1 MIDFEIILEMYL
13 INLFLFRL
21 EKHIYNYLYFS
32 THLEHQLIVLQMLKY
47 QYHLEF
53 LYKMS
58 NDSAPLTDITRKLRV
73 EQTVRD
79 FLEILDQNELDLE
92 EGLVAWNMLGFTIF
106 QDLHP
111 DESHDQ
117 THQRMIEFSRQLFE
131 SRARS

>member
-1 MIDFEIILEMYL
+1 
-13 INLFLFRL
+13 
-21 EKHIYNYLYFS
+21 
-32 THLEHQLIVLQMLKY
+32 
-47 QYHLEF
+47 
-53 LYKMS
+53 MS
-58 NDSAPLTDITRKLRV
+58 NNSAPLTDITRKLRV
-73 EQTVRD
+73 EQAVRD

-106 QDLHP
+106 QDLYP

>member
-1 MIDFEIILEMYL
+1 
-13 INLFLFRL
+13 
-21 EKHIYNYLYFS
+21 
-32 THLEHQLIVLQMLKY
+32 
-47 QYHLEF
+47 
-53 LYKMS
+53 MS

-73 EQTVRD
+73 EHTVRD

-106 QDLHP
+106 QDLYP

-131 SRARS
+131 SRVRS

>member
-1 MIDFEIILEMYL
+1 
-13 INLFLFRL
+13 
-21 EKHIYNYLYFS
+21 
-32 THLEHQLIVLQMLKY
+32 
-47 QYHLEF
+47 
-53 LYKMS
+53 MS

-106 QDLHP
+106 QDLYP

-117 THQRMIEFSRQLFE
+117 THQRMIEFSKQLFE

>member
-1 MIDFEIILEMYL
+1 
-13 INLFLFRL
+13 
-21 EKHIYNYLYFS
+21 
-32 THLEHQLIVLQMLKY
+32 
-47 QYHLEF
+47 
-53 LYKMS
+53 MS

-106 QDLHP
+106 QDLYP

-131 SRARS
+131 SRGRS

>member
-1 MIDFEIILEMYL
+1 
-13 INLFLFRL
+13 
-21 EKHIYNYLYFS
+21 
-32 THLEHQLIVLQMLKY
+32 
-47 QYHLEF
+47 
-53 LYKMS
+53 MS
-58 NDSAPLTDITRKLRV
+58 NDSAPLTDITRRLRV

-106 QDLHP
+106 QDLYP

-131 SRARS
+131 SRARY

>member
-1 MIDFEIILEMYL
+1 
-13 INLFLFRL
+13 
-21 EKHIYNYLYFS
+21 
-32 THLEHQLIVLQMLKY
+32 
-47 QYHLEF
+47 
-53 LYKMS
+53 MS
-58 NDSAPLTDITRKLRV
+58 NDSSPLTDVTRKLRV

-106 QDLHP
+106 PDLNP

-131 SRARS
+131 SRPRS

>member
-1 MIDFEIILEMYL
+1 
-13 INLFLFRL
+13 
-21 EKHIYNYLYFS
+21 
-32 THLEHQLIVLQMLKY
+32 
-47 QYHLEF
+47 
-53 LYKMS
+53 MS

-106 QDLHP
+106 QDLYP

-131 SRARS
+131 SRVRS

>member
-1 MIDFEIILEMYL
+1 
-13 INLFLFRL
+13 
-21 EKHIYNYLYFS
+21 
-32 THLEHQLIVLQMLKY
+32 
-47 QYHLEF
+47 
-53 LYKMS
+53 MS

-106 QDLHP
+106 QDLYP

-117 THQRMIEFSRQLFE
+117 THHRMIEFSRQLFE

>member
-1 MIDFEIILEMYL
+1 
-13 INLFLFRL
+13 
-21 EKHIYNYLYFS
+21 
-32 THLEHQLIVLQMLKY
+32 
-47 QYHLEF
+47 
-53 LYKMS
+53 MS

-106 QDLHP
+106 QDLYP

-131 SRARS
+131 SRSRS

>member
-1 MIDFEIILEMYL
+1 
-13 INLFLFRL
+13 
-21 EKHIYNYLYFS
+21 
-32 THLEHQLIVLQMLKY
+32 
-47 QYHLEF
+47 
-53 LYKMS
+53 MS
-58 NDSAPLTDITRKLRV
+58 NNIPPLTDITRKLRV

-117 THQRMIEFSRQLFE
+117 THQRMIEFSRRLFE

>member
-1 MIDFEIILEMYL
+1 
-13 INLFLFRL
+13 
-21 EKHIYNYLYFS
+21 
-32 THLEHQLIVLQMLKY
+32 
-47 QYHLEF
+47 
-53 LYKMS
+53 MS
-58 NDSAPLTDITRKLRV
+58 NDSTPLNDITRKLRV

-79 FLEILDQNELDLE
+79 FLEILDQNELDFE

-106 QDLHP
+106 QDLRP

>member
-1 MIDFEIILEMYL
+1 
-13 INLFLFRL
+13 
-21 EKHIYNYLYFS
+21 
-32 THLEHQLIVLQMLKY
+32 
-47 QYHLEF
+47 
-53 LYKMS
+53 MS
-58 NDSAPLTDITRKLRV
+58 NDSTPLNDITRKLRV

-92 EGLVAWNMLGFTIF
+92 EGIVAWNMLGFTIF
-106 QDLHP
+106 QDLYP

>member
-1 MIDFEIILEMYL
+1 
-13 INLFLFRL
+13 
-21 EKHIYNYLYFS
+21 
-32 THLEHQLIVLQMLKY
+32 
-47 QYHLEF
+47 
-53 LYKMS
+53 MS

-106 QDLHP
+106 QDLYP

>member
-1 MIDFEIILEMYL
+1 
-13 INLFLFRL
+13 
-21 EKHIYNYLYFS
+21 
-32 THLEHQLIVLQMLKY
+32 
-47 QYHLEF
+47 
-53 LYKMS
+53 MS
-58 NDSAPLTDITRKLRV
+58 NDSAPLTGITRKLRV

-79 FLEILDQNELDLE
+79 FLEILDQNELDFE

-106 QDLHP
+106 QDLYP

>member
-1 MIDFEIILEMYL
+1 
-13 INLFLFRL
+13 
-21 EKHIYNYLYFS
+21 
-32 THLEHQLIVLQMLKY
+32 
-47 QYHLEF
+47 
-53 LYKMS
+53 MS
-58 NDSAPLTDITRKLRV
+58 NDSAPLADITRKLRV

-106 QDLHP
+106 QDLYP

>member
-1 MIDFEIILEMYL
+1 
-13 INLFLFRL
+13 
-21 EKHIYNYLYFS
+21 
-32 THLEHQLIVLQMLKY
+32 
-47 QYHLEF
+47 
-53 LYKMS
+53 MS

-106 QDLHP
+106 QDLLP

>member
-1 MIDFEIILEMYL
+1 MTYDEGGI
-13 INLFLFRL
+13 
-21 EKHIYNYLYFS
+21 
-32 THLEHQLIVLQMLKY
+32 
-47 QYHLEF
+47 HLEF
-53 LYKMS
+53 HYEMS

-79 FLEILDQNELDLE
+79 LLEILDQNELDLE

>member
-1 MIDFEIILEMYL
+1 
-13 INLFLFRL
+13 
-21 EKHIYNYLYFS
+21 
-32 THLEHQLIVLQMLKY
+32 
-47 QYHLEF
+47 
-53 LYKMS
+53 MS

-79 FLEILDQNELDLE
+79 FLEILDQNELDFE
-92 EGLVAWNMLGFTIF
+92 EGLIAWNMLGFTIF
-106 QDLHP
+106 QDLYP

>member
-1 MIDFEIILEMYL
+1 
-13 INLFLFRL
+13 
-21 EKHIYNYLYFS
+21 
-32 THLEHQLIVLQMLKY
+32 
-47 QYHLEF
+47 
-53 LYKMS
+53 MS

-73 EQTVRD
+73 EQTVRE
-79 FLEILDQNELDLE
+79 FLEILDQNELDLD

-106 QDLHP
+106 QDLYP

>member
-1 MIDFEIILEMYL
+1 
-13 INLFLFRL
+13 
-21 EKHIYNYLYFS
+21 
-32 THLEHQLIVLQMLKY
+32 
-47 QYHLEF
+47 
-53 LYKMS
+53 MS

-79 FLEILDQNELDLE
+79 FLEVLDQNELDLE

-106 QDLHP
+106 QDLYP

>member
-1 MIDFEIILEMYL
+1 
-13 INLFLFRL
+13 
-21 EKHIYNYLYFS
+21 
-32 THLEHQLIVLQMLKY
+32 
-47 QYHLEF
+47 
-53 LYKMS
+53 MS

-106 QDLHP
+106 QDLYP
-111 DESHDQ
+111 EESHDQ

>member
-1 MIDFEIILEMYL
+1 
-13 INLFLFRL
+13 
-21 EKHIYNYLYFS
+21 
-32 THLEHQLIVLQMLKY
+32 
-47 QYHLEF
+47 
-53 LYKMS
+53 MS

-106 QDLHP
+106 QDFYP